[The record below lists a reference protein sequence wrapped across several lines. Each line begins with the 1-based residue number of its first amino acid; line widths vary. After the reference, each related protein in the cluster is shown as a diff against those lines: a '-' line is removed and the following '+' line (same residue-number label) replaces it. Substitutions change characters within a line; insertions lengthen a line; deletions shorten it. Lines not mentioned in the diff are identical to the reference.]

1 MFKTNVFN
9 VNGVRVLHIKNS
21 SPVSFVGIAVKNG
34 SNYEK
39 PSQEGLSHFCEH
51 MFFKGTTNRNYEQI
65 NQEFA
70 LIGADPNAYTSNT
83 FVMYHLTLPKKN
95 VSKAFN
101 LLSDMFFNSTF
112 EQSEIEKEKTVINEE
127 INMYD
132 DNPMCWFSDYVG
144 RTVFNRSLGHPIIGT
159 KEVVNAVTSKKI
171 QSYLNSTINIKNFM
185 VVIVGNHTEKE
196 LVKMISQDLPK
207 THEYLKDG
215 SANAYTGSM
224 WKSKLNFS
232 QPIGVEN
239 VNALQSAVN
248 IIYPYCSE
256 GSDNYFASKLL
267 INVIGGGM
275 YSYMFNEIREKLG
288 LAYATGAYRYGMEY
302 GKINA
307 LALYA
312 YLDAKNI
319 DLFFDSV
326 DKVLNRVAEDGIDKT
341 IFDCAKISL
350 ISNIAKNSET
360 SEGLSSNY
368 KAFFE
373 SDDDMNDKL
382 KQIEKIK
389 IEDCNDLLNNT
400 LAEKRIRIYMKST
413 KTA

>member
-39 PSQEGLSHFCEH
+39 PHQEGLSHFCEH
-51 MFFKGTTNRNYEQI
+51 MFFKGTEKRNYEQI

-95 VSKAFN
+95 VSKAFD
-101 LLSDMFFNSTF
+101 LLSDMFFNSQF

-132 DNPMCWFSDYVG
+132 DNPICWFSDYVG
-144 RTVFNRSLGHPIIGT
+144 KTVFNRSIGHPVIGN
-159 KEVVNAVTSKKI
+159 KNVVNSVTSKKI
-171 QSYLNSTINIKNFM
+171 KAYLNSTINIRNIM
-185 VVIVGNHTEKE
+185 VVIAGNHTEKE
-196 LVKMISQDLPK
+196 LAKIISDNLPVN
-207 THEYLKDG
+207 HEYLKGG
-215 SANAYTGSM
+215 SINAYNGKM
-224 WKSKLNFS
+224 WKNGLDFS
-232 QPIGVEN
+232 QPIFVEN
-239 VNALQSAVN
+239 VNASQGAAN
-248 IIYPYCSE
+248 IIYPYYPDGHKSHLV
-256 GSDNYFASKLL
+256 SKVL

-288 LAYATGAYRYGMEY
+288 LAYATGAYRYEMEY
-302 GKINA
+302 GKIDA
-307 LALYA
+307 LSLYA
-312 YLDAKNI
+312 YLDSKNI

-326 DKVLNRVAEDGIDKT
+326 DKMFNMISKEGIDKN
-341 IFDCAKISL
+341 IFKCAKMSL
-350 ISNIAKNSET
+350 ISNVAKNSET
-360 SEGLSSNY
+360 SEGLARNY

-373 SDDDMNDKL
+373 GESDMNDKL

-389 IEDCNDLLNNT
+389 IEDCNILLKETIEQKNI
-400 LAEKRIRIYMKST
+400 KIYMKST
-413 KTA
+413 KNA

>member
-34 SNYEK
+34 ANYEK
-39 PSQEGLSHFCEH
+39 PNQEGLSHFCEH
-51 MFFKGTTNRNYEQI
+51 MFFKGTKNRNYEQI

-132 DNPMCWFSDYVG
+132 DNPMSWFCDYVG
-144 RTVFNRSLGHPIIGT
+144 KTVYSRALGHPIIGS
-159 KEVVNAVTSKKI
+159 KELVNSVTSNKLRA
-171 QSYLNSTINIKNFM
+171 YLNSTISIGNFM

-196 LVKMISQDLPK
+196 LMKMVAQTLPE
-207 THEYLKDG
+207 THEYLKGG
-215 SANAYTGSM
+215 SINSYAGSM
-224 WKSKLNFS
+224 WKSKLDFS
-232 QPIGVEN
+232 RPICVEN
-239 VNALQSAVN
+239 LNASQSAAN
-248 IIYPYCSE
+248 IIYPYYPD
-256 GSDNYFASKLL
+256 GHINHLASKVL

-288 LAYATGAYRYGMEY
+288 LAYSTGAYKNEMEY
-302 GKINA
+302 GRINA
-307 LALYA
+307 LTLYA

-326 DKVLNRVAEDGIDKT
+326 DKVLNQVAGDGIDKT

-373 SDDDMNDKL
+373 SDIDMNDKL

-389 IEDCNDLLNNT
+389 IEDCNDLLNKT
-400 LAEKRIRIYMKST
+400 LDEKRIRIYMKST
-413 KTA
+413 KSA

>member
-9 VNGVRVLHIKNS
+9 VNGVRVLHIKNP

-39 PSQEGLSHFCEH
+39 PNQEGLSHFCEH

-83 FVMYHLTLPKKN
+83 FVLYHLTLPKKN
-95 VSKAFN
+95 VSKAFD

-144 RTVFNRSLGHPIIGT
+144 KTVFSRSLGHPVIGT

-171 QSYLNSTINIKNFM
+171 KSYLNGTISIGNIM
-185 VVIVGNHTEKE
+185 VVIAGNHTEKE
-196 LVKMISQDLPK
+196 LVKIISDKLPES
-207 THEYLKDG
+207 HEYLKSG
-215 SANAYTGSM
+215 SINAYEGKM
-224 WKSKLNFS
+224 WKGGLDFS
-232 QPIGVEN
+232 QPIFVEN
-239 VNALQSAVN
+239 ANASQSAAN
-248 IIYPYCSE
+248 IIYPYYPD
-256 GSDNYFASKLL
+256 GHKFHFVSKVL

-288 LAYATGAYRYGMEY
+288 LAYATGAYRYEMEH
-302 GKINA
+302 GKIDA
-307 LALYA
+307 LSLYA
-312 YLDAKNI
+312 YLDSKNI

-326 DKVLNRVAEDGIDKT
+326 DKMFNRVSKEGIDNN
-341 IFDCAKISL
+341 IFECAKMSL
-350 ISNIAKNSET
+350 ISNVAKNSET
-360 SEGLSSNY
+360 SEGLAHNY
-368 KAFFE
+368 KSFFE
-373 SDDDMNDKL
+373 GEIDMNDKL

-389 IEDCNDLLNNT
+389 IEDCNLLLKETIGQKN
-400 LAEKRIRIYMKST
+400 IRIYMKST
-413 KTA
+413 KNS